1 MDYKKLNELLGSFYE
16 LRRKPK
22 IESERPDMDEGTSGY
37 EVYHVEGDI
46 YVKLTI
52 RVDSYGDN
60 EEILGIEFVSPKT
73 VQVTNF
79 EKL

>member
-1 MDYKKLNELLGSFYE
+1 MDYTKLNELLGNLYT
-16 LRRKPK
+16 LRRQPK
-22 IESERPDMDEGTSGY
+22 IESERPDCDEGTSGY
-37 EVYHVEGDI
+37 EIFHVEGDI

-52 RVDSYGDN
+52 AVDSYGDN
-60 EEILGIEFVSPKT
+60 EEVTGIEFVSPKT

>member
-1 MDYKKLNELLGSFYE
+1 MDYTKLNELLGNLYT
-16 LRRKPK
+16 LRRQPK
-22 IESERPDMDEGTSGY
+22 IESERPDIDEGTKGY
-37 EVYHVEGDI
+37 EIFHVEEDI

-52 RVDSYGDN
+52 AVDSYGDN
-60 EEILGIEFVSPKT
+60 EEVTGIEFVSPKT

>member
-1 MDYKKLNELLGSFYE
+1 MDYKELNELLSDFNK
-16 LRRKPK
+16 LRRNTK
-22 IESERPDMDEGTSGY
+22 IASERPDIDEGTPGY
-37 EVYHVEGDI
+37 EVYHVEGDV

-52 RVDSYGDN
+52 DTDSYG
-60 EEILGIEFVSPKT
+60 EYEFVRGVEFVSPKT